1 MKFGYMI
8 IDNCLSVYVGRFG
21 FTTGPVF
28 LTLDHDGDIAFQIGK
43 QINPMSDYS
52 KEWHSRPTAI

>member
-1 MKFGYMI
+1 
-8 IDNCLSVYVGRFG
+8 
-21 FTTGPVF
+21 VF